1 MGSFKVS
8 SIWVLDTGDFS
19 IFGWRTALDYFSILY
34 KLCVV
39 VLISTILRNT
49 VAIQRRFKST
59 ARAQCNSTGLHCR
72 T

>member
-19 IFGWRTALDYFSILY
+19 IFGWPGLFLDNILY
-34 KLCVV
+34 KHCVV

-49 VAIQRRFKST
+49 VAIHRRFNST